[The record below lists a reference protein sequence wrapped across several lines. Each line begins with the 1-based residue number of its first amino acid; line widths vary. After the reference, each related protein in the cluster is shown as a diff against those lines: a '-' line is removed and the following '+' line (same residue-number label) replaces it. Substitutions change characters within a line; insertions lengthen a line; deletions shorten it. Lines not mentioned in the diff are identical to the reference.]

1 MRWLH
6 AVLGVILIFFAAL
19 QYNDPDPYFW
29 GPVYGFAALWA
40 LLAAWRPALLG
51 GRSAM
56 RLGAV
61 ACAILF
67 LIGFAWLE
75 PTIGRD
81 WIHVEEAREALG
93 YLICAVS
100 TGLTLWTGRRW
111 ERADVRRPEP
121 LSAH

>member
-6 AVLGVILIFFAAL
+6 IVLSAVLIIFAAL

-29 GPVYGFAALWA
+29 GPIYGLAALWA

-51 GRSAM
+51 GRTAV

-61 ACAILF
+61 ACAVLF
-67 LIGFAWLE
+67 LVGFAWLA
-75 PTIGRD
+75 PTISRY
-81 WIHVEEAREALG
+81 WLHVEEAREALG

-100 TGLTLWTGRRW
+100 TGLALWTGLRRGSADA
-111 ERADVRRPEP
+111 RAT
-121 LSAH
+121 